1 MKEVRQTIVLMLA
14 ALLVTVLSSCGTR
27 DRDHEDGRKKIS
39 VVTTL
44 FPLYDFTRAI
54 ARDRADVTLLLPP
67 GVEAHAFEPKP
78 ADMVRVSSA
87 GLFVYTGRYM
97 EPWAEEILKGTSNK
111 TLIVRDASQGI
122 RLMRTDEKGHDKA
135 DGEDGQGHRDHGT
148 YDPHIWLDFEN
159 AMKMVDT
166 IADGLSAADPA
177 NSAFYKQN
185 AARYKEEL
193 VALDTRFREALRTC
207 RKRILVHGGHFAFGY
222 LARRYGLEYVSAY
235 QGSPNAEPTA
245 RKIIGLEKII
255 REKGVRYVYF
265 EELINPKVSELLSRE
280 TGATLLNLHG
290 AHNVTKDELAKG
302 STFISLMDTNL
313 VNLKKGLECR

>member
-1 MKEVRQTIVLMLA
+1 MKKVRQTIVLMLA

-27 DRDHEDGRKKIS
+27 DRDHEDGRKKIT

-44 FPLYDFTRAI
+44 FPLYDFTRVI

-78 ADMVRVSSA
+78 ADMVRISSA
-87 GLFVYTGRYM
+87 GLFVYTGKYM

-122 RLMRTDEKGHDKA
+122 KLMHTTENDHDEADDGH
-135 DGEDGQGHRDHGT
+135 GHHDHGT

-166 IADGLSAADPA
+166 ITDGLSAADPA

-193 VALDTRFREALRTC
+193 LALDARFRETLRTC
-207 RKRILVHGGHFAFGY
+207 RKKVLVHGGHFAFGY

-245 RKIIGLEKII
+245 RKIIALEKII
-255 REKGVRYVYF
+255 KEKGVRYVYF

-280 TGATLLNLHG
+280 TGATLLSLHG

-302 STFISLMDTNL
+302 STFISLMDANL
-313 VNLKKGLECR
+313 ANLKIGLECR

>member
-1 MKEVRQTIVLMLA
+1 MKKVRQAIALMLA

-27 DRDHEDGRKKIS
+27 DRDPEDGQKKIT

-54 ARDRADVTLLLPP
+54 ARDKADVTLLLPP

-78 ADMVRVSSA
+78 ADMVRIDSA
-87 GLFVYTGRYM
+87 GLFVYTGKYM

-111 TLIVRDASQGI
+111 ALIVRDASRGI
-122 RLMRTDEKGHDKA
+122 RLMHTAEKDHGEADNEDRHGH
-135 DGEDGQGHRDHGT
+135 GDHGT

-166 IADGLSAADPA
+166 IADGLSAADPTD
-177 NSAFYKQN
+177 SAFYKEN

-193 VALDTRFREALRTC
+193 LALDARFRETLRTC
-207 RKRILVHGGHFAFGY
+207 GKKTLVHGGHFAFGY

-245 RKIIGLEKII
+245 RKIIALEKII
-255 REKGVRYVYF
+255 KEKGVRYVYF

-280 TGATLLNLHG
+280 TGATLLSLHG

-313 VNLKKGLECR
+313 ANLKIGLECR

>member
-1 MKEVRQTIVLMLA
+1 MKKVRQTIVLMLA
-14 ALLVTVLSSCGTR
+14 VLLVAVLSSCGTR
-27 DRDHEDGRKKIS
+27 DKNPGDGRKKIA

-44 FPLYDFTRAI
+44 FPLYDFTAAI

-78 ADMVRVSSA
+78 ADMVRISSA
-87 GLFVYTGRYM
+87 GLFVYTGKYM

-111 TLIVRDASQGI
+111 ALIVRDASQGI
-122 RLMRTDEKGHDKA
+122 KLMHTTENDHDEA
-135 DGEDGQGHRDHGT
+135 DGGHGHRDHGT

-166 IADGLSAADPA
+166 IANGLTAADPA

-185 AARYKEEL
+185 AVRYKEEL
-193 VALDTRFREALRTC
+193 VALDTRFRETLGTC
-207 RKRILVHGGHFAFGY
+207 EKKTLVHGGHFAFGY
-222 LARRYGLEYVSAY
+222 LARRYGFEYVSAY

-245 RKIIGLEKII
+245 RKIIRLKKII
-255 REKGVRYVYF
+255 KEKGVRYVYF

-280 TGATLLNLHG
+280 TGVTLLSLHG

-302 STFISLMDTNL
+302 STFISLMDGNL

>member
-1 MKEVRQTIVLMLA
+1 MKKVRQTIVLMLA

-27 DRDHEDGRKKIS
+27 DKDPEDAQKKIT

-54 ARDRADVTLLLPP
+54 ARDKADVTLLLPP

-78 ADMVRVSSA
+78 GDMVRISSA
-87 GLFVYTGRYM
+87 GLFVYTGKYM

-111 TLIVRDASQGI
+111 ALIVRDASQGI
-122 RLMRTDEKGHDKA
+122 SLMHTTAKDHDDADDEDRH
-135 DGEDGQGHRDHGT
+135 GHRGHGT

-193 VALDTRFREALRTC
+193 LALDTRFRETLGTC
-207 RKRILVHGGHFAFGY
+207 GKKTLVHGGHFAFGY
-222 LARRYGLEYVSAY
+222 LARRYGLEYISAY

-255 REKGVRYVYF
+255 KEKGVRYVYF

-280 TGATLLNLHG
+280 TGATLLSLHG
-290 AHNVTKDELAKG
+290 AHNITRDELAKG
-302 STFISLMDTNL
+302 STFISLMDANL
-313 VNLKKGLECR
+313 VNLKTGLECR

>member
-1 MKEVRQTIVLMLA
+1 MKKVRQTIVLMLA
-14 ALLVTVLSSCGTR
+14 AILVTVLSSCGTR
-27 DRDHEDGRKKIS
+27 DKDPEDGQKKIA

-54 ARDRADVTLLLPP
+54 ARDKADVTLLLPP

-78 ADMVRVSSA
+78 GDMVRISSA
-87 GLFVYTGRYM
+87 RLFVYTGKYM

-111 TLIVRDASQGI
+111 ALIVRDASQGI
-122 RLMRTDEKGHDKA
+122 RLMHTTEKDHDEA
-135 DGEDGQGHRDHGT
+135 DDEDRHEHRDHGT

-159 AMKMVDT
+159 GMKMVDT

-193 VALDTRFREALRTC
+193 LALDTRFRETLKTC
-207 RKRILVHGGHFAFGY
+207 GKKTLVHGGHFAFGY
-222 LARRYGLEYVSAY
+222 LARRYSLEYVSAY

-255 REKGVRYVYF
+255 KEKGVRYVYF

-280 TGATLLNLHG
+280 TGATLLSLHG
-290 AHNVTKDELAKG
+290 AHNITRDELAKG
-302 STFISLMDTNL
+302 STFISLMDANL
-313 VNLKKGLECR
+313 VNLKMGLECK